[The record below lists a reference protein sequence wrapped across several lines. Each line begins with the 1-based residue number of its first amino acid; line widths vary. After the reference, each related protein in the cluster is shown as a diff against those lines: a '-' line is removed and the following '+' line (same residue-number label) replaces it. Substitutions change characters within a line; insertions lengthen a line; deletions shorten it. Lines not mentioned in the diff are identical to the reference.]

1 MTIRLYS
8 NIIQNLTNRLWNAQ
22 YLGSFFTLVEE
33 SVTKAFGNRIRSLR
47 KEKGWTQEY
56 LAEITDLHPTYIG
69 RVERGERNLSLSN
82 ISVLADS
89 FDLSL
94 KELFDY

>member
-1 MTIRLYS
+1 M
-8 NIIQNLTNRLWNAQ
+8 
-22 YLGSFFTLVEE
+22 EE
-33 SVTKAFGNRIRSLR
+33 SVIKAFGMRIRTLR
-47 KEKGWTQEY
+47 KERGWTQEY
-56 LAEITDLHPTYIG
+56 LAELTDLHPTYIG

>member
-1 MTIRLYS
+1 M
-8 NIIQNLTNRLWNAQ
+8 
-22 YLGSFFTLVEE
+22 
-33 SVTKAFGNRIRSLR
+33 RIRTLR
-47 KEKGWTQEY
+47 KERGWTQEY
-56 LAEITDLHPTYIG
+56 LAELTDLHPTYIG